1 MTDKSEKSPVQ
12 MIPAIVL
19 PEPKP
24 YYGLEPSIWEKMS
37 NDQKGEAQITY
48 NDSVTALKDIYAQLL
63 SPLVTV
69 K

>member
-1 MTDKSEKSPVQ
+1 MTDKPEKSPVQ

-24 YYGLEPSIWEKMS
+24 YYGLEPPIWAGMS
-37 NDQKGEAQITY
+37 NEQKADAQATY
-48 NDSVTALKDIYAQLL
+48 YESVTALKDIYARLL
-63 SPLVTV
+63 SPFVTV